1 MQRKIDLIK
10 TIRIFITVVEEQSFS
25 GASEKLNLATS
36 AISKNVADLESYYD
50 CKLLHR
56 NTRSMHLT
64 AEGEIFINEFK
75 DILAQLDSLKM
86 GLNRRKSTISGR
98 LKITS
103 PENAQGLGIDQK
115 ISEFIRRY
123 PNIKVCWRQQNRQ
136 VNLVEE
142 GIDVA
147 IRIGKLEDSNLIAQT
162 FSKVENLTVASPDY
176 IKKYGMAQHPEELV
190 NHECIIEVSNR
201 KPWRWRFIENSV
213 EKTVAVSGELEVDK
227 GEAVAFFAAQG
238 HGVARLPSFM
248 MRDYLDSGKLIP
260 ILTAYNT
267 TPLEVSLVYP
277 ENRLSNPAVTAFIKF
292 IRA

>member
-1 MQRKIDLIK
+1 MQRKIDLVK
-10 TIRIFITVVEEQSFS
+10 TIRIFIAVVEEKSFS

-50 CKLLHR
+50 CKMLHR

-64 AEGEIFINEFK
+64 AEGERFIVEFK

-86 GLNRRKSTISGR
+86 GLNHRKSTISGK

-115 ISEFIRRY
+115 ISDFMCLY
-123 PNIKVCWRQQNRQ
+123 PNIQVSWHQQNKQ

-142 GIDVA
+142 GVDVA
-147 IRIGKLEDSNLIAQT
+147 IRIGRLEDSNLIVQT

-176 IKKYGMAQHPEELV
+176 IEKYGIAKHPEELP
-190 NHECIIEVSNR
+190 NHKCIIEVSNR
-201 KPWRWRFIENSV
+201 KPWRWRYIENNS

-248 MRDYLDSGKLIP
+248 MRDYLDSGKLVP
-260 ILTAYNT
+260 ILQDFNT
-267 TPLEVSLVYP
+267 KPLDVSLVYP
-277 ENRLSNPAVTAFIKF
+277 ENRMSNPALSAFIEY
-292 IRA
+292 IRS